1 MSAINNNNKSC
12 FNGRINIAQPNT
24 KSLFDMYDKIPTEN
38 KSTEFREA
46 LVGNWQDS
54 TLSKAF
60 FSAQNIQIIQNAIRA
75 GVFHASKGQYI
86 IATQDEDNLK
96 IIMRS
101 TFLQYAANMNNDIST
116 QVYELNKIVT
126 DYAIRQVYGEAQSY
140 IKYIQDASTMYTPM
154 DRPVQPNNPNK
165 TLDMKRHIGFI

>member
-1 MSAINNNNKSC
+1 MNSNTSN

-24 KSLFDMYDKIPTEN
+24 KTLFDMYDKIPKDS
-38 KSTEFREA
+38 KSTEFRDA
-46 LVGNWQDS
+46 LVGNWQDT

-75 GVFHASKGQYI
+75 GVYKASKGQYT

-96 IIMRS
+96 IVMRS
-101 TFLQYAANMNNDIST
+101 VFLQYSANMTHDIT
-116 QVYELNKIVT
+116 QQIYELNRLVT
-126 DYAIRQVYGEAQSY
+126 DYAINQIYGEAQSY

-165 TLDMKRHIGFI
+165 TLNMTRHIGFI

>member
-1 MSAINNNNKSC
+1 MNNKPC

-24 KSLFDMYDKIPTEN
+24 KTLFTMYDRIPKDS

-46 LVGNWQDS
+46 LVGNWQDT

-60 FSAQNIQIIQNAIRA
+60 FSGQNVQIIQNAIRA
-75 GVFHASKGQYI
+75 GVYHLSKGQYVVSI
-86 IATQDEDNLK
+86 QDEDNLK

-101 TFLQYAANMNNDIST
+101 TYLQYAANMTNDTTRQI
-116 QVYELNKIVT
+116 YELNKIVT
-126 DYAIRQVYGEAQSY
+126 DYAIKQVYGEAQSY
-140 IKYIQDASTMYTPM
+140 VKYIHDASTMYTPM

-165 TLDMKRHIGFI
+165 TLDLKRHIGFV

>member
-1 MSAINNNNKSC
+1 MNNKPC

-24 KSLFDMYDKIPTEN
+24 KTLFDMYDKIPKDS

-46 LVGNWQDS
+46 LVGNWQDT

-60 FSAQNIQIIQNAIRA
+60 FCAQNIQIIQNAIRA
-75 GVFHASKGQYI
+75 GVHQASKGQYV
-86 IATQDEDNLK
+86 IAPQDEDNLK

-101 TFLQYAANMNNDIST
+101 TYLQYAANMKNDVTHQI
-116 QVYELNKIVT
+116 YELNKIVT
-126 DYAIRQVYGEAQSY
+126 DYAIKQVYGEAQSY
-140 IKYIQDASTMYTPM
+140 IKYIHDASTMYTPM

-165 TLDMKRHIGFI
+165 TLDLKRHIGFV